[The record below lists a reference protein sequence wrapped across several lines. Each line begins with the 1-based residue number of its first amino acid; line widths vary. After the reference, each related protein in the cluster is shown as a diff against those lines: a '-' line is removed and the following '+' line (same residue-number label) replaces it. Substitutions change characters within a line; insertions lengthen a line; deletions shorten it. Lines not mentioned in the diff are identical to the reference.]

1 MNVNFIAEIR
11 AFHRLKRER
20 PFSANAQALW
30 YELFELFNER
40 RFPDTLA
47 VGTTQLCQII
57 GVSKD
62 SILRARGE
70 LEAAGLL
77 ERVGEQRGRQHPTYR
92 MLPVAPEASGGS
104 GRQEGEFAPH
114 GGLRSGTGAG
124 GYANFCGAQEDATGN
139 SARGCDAQEDT
150 SCDAKTGEEFC
161 VAGQDATCDAKA
173 HARAFA
179 TQVASSTATL
189 IYTNNK
195 PGYGNQNG
203 VTQKNGVCITY
214 NDAWRRSARARAAT
228 AQKIIDVFEGEKD
241 DEALHGQIVRF
252 LEMKMEPG
260 AIVDAMMGAY
270 DSGQA
275 AEQIS
280 AAAARMG
287 IYAQMERETG
297 IPAQIWQDARGDP
310 EAAEQAYTAYRAWR
324 DREARI
330 SRKPAE
336 DRR

>member
-40 RFPDTLA
+40 RFPDTLT

-92 MLPVAPEASGGS
+92 MLPVAPEAAGRG
-104 GRQEGEFAPH
+104 GRQEGEAALY
-114 GGLRSGTGAG
+114 GGLRGDTGAG
-124 GYANFCGAQEDATGN
+124 GHANF
-139 SARGCDAQEDT
+139 CDAQEDA
-150 SCDAKTGEEFC
+150 SCDAKTGEGFC
-161 VAGQDATCDAKA
+161 IAGQDASCDAKA
-173 HARAFA
+173 RARAFA

-203 VTQKNGVCITY
+203 VIQKKGVCITY

-228 AQKIIDVFEGEKD
+228 AQNIIDVFEGEKD

-287 IYAQMERETG
+287 IYTQMERETG

-324 DREARI
+324 EREAGI
-330 SRKPAE
+330 SRRPAE
-336 DRR
+336 DGS